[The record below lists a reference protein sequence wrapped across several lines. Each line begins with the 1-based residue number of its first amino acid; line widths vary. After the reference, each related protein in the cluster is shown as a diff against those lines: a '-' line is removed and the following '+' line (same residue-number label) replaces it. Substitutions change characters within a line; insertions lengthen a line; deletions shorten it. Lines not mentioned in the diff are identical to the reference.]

1 MSKTKRNKSK
11 SNTGNVIDLV
21 LLKRVLAFAKPYRL
35 QFTIAAI
42 SAVLLSVL
50 GPMRPMLINYA
61 IDNYI
66 LVPNKEKLLNIT
78 TLLLGL
84 LFVEAFIQFF
94 YIYLSTWIGQHV
106 IQDLRAK
113 IFKHILSLKMKYFDN
128 TPIGTLVTRAVSDIE
143 TIADIF
149 SQGLL
154 VIIAEL
160 LKLVVVVIMMFYTD
174 WRLAIITMLTIPIL
188 LVATS
193 WFKRN
198 IKTSFQDV
206 REQVSQL
213 NTFVQ
218 EHIVGMNVVQIFNRE
233 EAEYKKF
240 KTINKSHRDA
250 HLRSIFY
257 YAVFFPIVEVLSAMS
272 IGLIVWYG
280 GHGILSGQDITVGEL
295 IAFILFIHMMFR
307 PIRQLAD
314 RFNILQ
320 MGIVGS
326 ERVFKVLDTDAKI
339 ADSGEN
345 TLENMEGAISFKDI
359 DFSYKQDEWVLKGL
373 TFEIKAG
380 KMLALVGRTGAGK
393 TSIISVLNRFYE
405 TQKGTIA
412 IDGINIETVQLAN
425 LRENIALVQQEVF
438 LFSDSIFNNI
448 TLFDTDITRDKI
460 IEAAKEIGVHNFI
473 ETLPNS
479 YDYVVGERGV
489 TLSAGQRQLI
499 AFLRVYVRNPK
510 ILILDEATSSIDT
523 ATEELLQNALE
534 KLSKNRTTIVIAH
547 RLSTIV
553 KADKILHLKNGS
565 VLEEG
570 THKHL
575 LQSGGAYAE
584 MYNLQ
589 ESVSLDK

>member
-339 ADSGEN
+339 ADLGEN
-345 TLENMEGAISFKDI
+345 TLENMEGAISFKDV

-373 TFEIKAG
+373 TFEIQAG

-405 TQKGTIA
+405 TQNGTIA
-412 IDGINIETVQLAN
+412 IDGVNIDTVQLAN

-438 LFSDSIFNNI
+438 LFSDSILNNI
-448 TLFDTDITRDKI
+448 TLFDANITREKI

-473 ETLPNS
+473 ETLPNT

-489 TLSAGQRQLI
+489 TLSSGQRQLI

>member
-1 MSKTKRNKSK
+1 MSKTKSNKSK
-11 SNTGNVIDLV
+11 SNTGNVIDFV

-198 IKTSFQDV
+198 IQASFQDV

-233 EAEYKKF
+233 QAEYKKF

-280 GHGILSGQDITVGEL
+280 GQGILSGKDITVGEL

-339 ADSGEN
+339 ADTGDN
-345 TLENMEGAISFKDI
+345 TLESVEGTISFKDV

-405 TQKGTIA
+405 TQNGTIA
-412 IDGINIETVQLAN
+412 IDGVNIETVQLAN

-438 LFSDSIFNNI
+438 LFSDSILNNI
-448 TLFDTDITRDKI
+448 TLFDTDITRKKI
-460 IEAAKEIGVHNFI
+460 IQSAKEIGVHNFI
-473 ETLPNS
+473 ETLPNT

-534 KLSKNRTTIVIAH
+534 KLSENRTTIVIAH

-553 KADKILHLKNGS
+553 KANKILHLKNGS

-570 THKHL
+570 THKQL
-575 LQSGGAYAE
+575 LKNGGAYSE

-589 ESVSLDK
+589 EYNSLDK